1 MRAQGRLTAGRRGEW
16 PFWIGAWRA
25 LDLTEAFEFEFCR
38 TIGQLVGRP
47 PARSVAPGSLL
58 GGLCMFD
65 HKSSPVLAAAVAGGL
80 LGFSACLGVAYAAD
94 VKPAVIYDLGGK
106 FDKSFNEGVY
116 NGALKFKKET
126 GINFRDLEIQNDA
139 QREQVLRKFAKDG
152 FSPIMTVGFAWATAL
167 GKVADEFPKT
177 EFGII
182 DSVVDKPNVQS
193 IVFKENE
200 SSFIVGV
207 IAAKTSKTGKVGFVG
222 GMDIPLISK
231 FECGYQQGVK
241 YASDGKD
248 EVFANMTG
256 TTPAAW
262 NDPVKGGE
270 LAKSQMDRGADIV
283 YAAAGATGQG
293 VLKAAADAGKL
304 GIGVDSDQDN
314 LFPGKVLTSALKH
327 VDVATYK
334 MFMDAKNGTWKAGVR
349 TLGLKDGGV
358 DYSSDQWNK
367 DILTPEAKAAAEAAK
382 ADIISGKI
390 EVHDYMTD
398 NKCPA

>member
-1 MRAQGRLTAGRRGEW
+1 MTGRKLSVLLTG
-16 PFWIGAWRA
+16 F
-25 LDLTEAFEFEFCR
+25 
-38 TIGQLVGRP
+38 
-47 PARSVAPGSLL
+47 
-58 GGLCMFD
+58 
-65 HKSSPVLAAAVAGGL
+65 AAAL
-80 LGFSACLGVAYAAD
+80 LASTAAFAAD
-94 VKPAVIYDLGGK
+94 IKPAIVYDLGGK

-116 NGALKFKKET
+116 NGALRFKKET
-126 GINFRDLEIQNDA
+126 GVNFRDLEIQSDA

-177 EFGII
+177 EFSII
-182 DSVVDKPNVQS
+182 DATVDKPNVQS
-193 IVFKENE
+193 ITFKEHE
-200 SSFIVGV
+200 GSFLVGV
-207 IAAKTSKTGKVGFVG
+207 LAAKTSKTGKVGFVG

-231 FECGYQQGVK
+231 FGCGYAQGVK
-241 YASDGKD
+241 YANAKD

-256 TTPAAW
+256 TDFHAW

-270 LAKSQMDRGADIV
+270 LAKSQIDRGADVI

-314 LFPGKVLTSALKH
+314 LFPGKVLTSMLKH

-334 MFMDAKNGTWKAGVR
+334 SFMDAKNGTWKPGSLV
-349 TLGLKDGGV
+349 LGLKEGGV
-358 DYSSDQWNK
+358 DYAVDQWNK
-367 DILTPEAKAAAEAAK
+367 GVLTPEAKAAADAAK
-382 ADIISGKI
+382 ADIIAGKI
-390 EVHDYMTD
+390 QVHDYTTD